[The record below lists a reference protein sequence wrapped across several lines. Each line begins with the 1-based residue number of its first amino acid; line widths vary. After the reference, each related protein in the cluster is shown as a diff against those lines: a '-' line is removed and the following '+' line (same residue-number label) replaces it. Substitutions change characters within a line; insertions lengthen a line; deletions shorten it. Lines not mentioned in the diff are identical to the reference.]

1 MDDILWISKTYR
13 KKKRQQ
19 FVPIIYNKLH
29 LVINYRK
36 TKALICNS
44 KKCKQE
50 ATEMG
55 GKSINIV
62 HKVKYLGKVLTPD
75 FTFKDHIEENSI
87 FNK

>member
-1 MDDILWISKTYR
+1 M
-13 KKKRQQ
+13 
-19 FVPIIYNKLH
+19 H

-50 ATEMG
+50 AIEMG

-62 HKVKYLGKVLTPD
+62 HKVKCLGKVLTPD
-75 FTFKDHIEENSI
+75 FILKDHIEENSI

>member
-1 MDDILWISKTYR
+1 MDKQNIQE
-13 KKKRQQ
+13 KKRQW

-50 ATEMG
+50 AIEMA

-62 HKVKYLGKVLTPD
+62 HKVKYLGKVLTPE
-75 FTFKDHIEENSI
+75 FTLKDHTEENSI
-87 FNK
+87 FDK